1 MEPMKLDLQP
11 DSEAKLR
18 DLAERSGVTPER
30 YAEDVLAAHI
40 DNYNKWF
47 VEQVQKGLDDVAN
60 GRVLS
65 QEQSKQRDEARRARL
80 SNRER

>member
-1 MEPMKLDLQP
+1 MKLDLQP

-18 DLAERSGVTPER
+18 DLAERSGVTAER

-47 VEQVQKGLDDVAN
+47 AEQVQKGLDDVAN

-65 QEQSKQRDEARRARL
+65 QQQSKQRDEARRARL